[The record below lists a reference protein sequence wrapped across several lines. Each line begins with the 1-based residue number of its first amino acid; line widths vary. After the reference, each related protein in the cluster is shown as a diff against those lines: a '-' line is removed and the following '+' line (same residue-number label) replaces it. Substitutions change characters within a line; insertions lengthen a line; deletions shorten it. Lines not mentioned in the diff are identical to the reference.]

1 MKKRSAQLELLAQ
14 IVDREQER
22 LFRFASLRTGSRADA
37 EDIVQETLLR
47 LLRSECDLSRIDDVE
62 RYLWRAIAN
71 RCTDYHRR
79 RHAPNLPADKIADLP
94 EETPDA
100 ELHEQAHRIARL
112 LDTLPEPQA
121 EVIRL
126 KTAGSLTFARIAE
139 VVGCPEATVKSRF
152 RYGIGKLRE
161 RLAAS
166 EPSEK
171 VLP

>member
-1 MKKRSAQLELLAQ
+1 
-14 IVDREQER
+14 
-22 LFRFASLRTGSRADA
+22 
-37 EDIVQETLLR
+37 
-47 LLRSECDLSRIDDVE
+47 DVE

-100 ELHEQAHRIARL
+100 ELHEQARRIARL
-112 LDTLPEPQA
+112 LDTRPEPQA

-139 VVGCPEATVKSRF
+139 VVGCSEATVKSRF